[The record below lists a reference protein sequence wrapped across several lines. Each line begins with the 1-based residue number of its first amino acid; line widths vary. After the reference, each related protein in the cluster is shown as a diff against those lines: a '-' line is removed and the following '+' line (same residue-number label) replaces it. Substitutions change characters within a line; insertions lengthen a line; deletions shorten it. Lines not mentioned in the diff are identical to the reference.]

1 MYSVFVDFID
11 GAKLEYL
18 FLEEKPAKGL
28 MENLRKAMEQNLK
41 SFRFCH
47 TKGDTTLLLKD
58 IRAISIGGG

>member
-1 MYSVFVDFID
+1 MYRLFID
-11 GAKLEYL
+11 FTDGDRWEYL

-47 TKGDTTLLLKD
+47 AKGDTTLLLKD